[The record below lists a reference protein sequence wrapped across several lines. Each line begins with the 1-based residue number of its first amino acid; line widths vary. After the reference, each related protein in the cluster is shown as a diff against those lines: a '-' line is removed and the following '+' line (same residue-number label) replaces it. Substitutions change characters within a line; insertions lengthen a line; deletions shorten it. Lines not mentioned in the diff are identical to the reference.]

1 MLTALRTGGILP
13 RMTSRTAAVA
23 SLATAFAVAV
33 MSLPAI
39 FPAPPSRPFPL
50 PLDLNSASA
59 AQLDLL
65 PSVGPRTAERIVAD
79 REKNGPFRS
88 PADVRRVPGL
98 PRRAAERISRLA
110 VAR

>member
-1 MLTALRTGGILP
+1 
-13 RMTSRTAAVA
+13 
-23 SLATAFAVAV
+23 
-33 MSLPAI
+33 
-39 FPAPPSRPFPL
+39 RPFPL

-79 REKNGPFRS
+79 RERNGPFRS